1 MEKKIAKRLLIE
13 IIILVIVLIIWS
25 TRPINAY
32 KIRTYFIKMKLQNK
46 PYSIITLNNRRK
58 IKGKIIKENDKSL
71 TLNEEYIFINGT
83 IKYIPLEGGFYG
95 IIADDGKKYDPIN
108 LDQNFATDGLK
119 VKVKAKILKDVVS
132 FHMWGEIIKIIKIE
146 PSSPQSKYKEVKP

>member
-1 MEKKIAKRLLIE
+1 MYKYLIILLLISSFTFAE
-13 IIILVIVLIIWS
+13 S
-25 TRPINAY
+25 P
-32 KIRTYFIKMKLQNK
+32 
-46 PYSIITLNNRRK
+46 
-58 IKGKIIKENDKSL
+58 
-71 TLNEEYIFINGT
+71 NEEYIFINGT

-119 VKVKAKILKDVVS
+119 VKVQAKILKDVVS

-146 PSSPQSKYKEVKP
+146 PSSPQSKGDVLDNPPVQPLKHSPSKSTYLPIDNSCP